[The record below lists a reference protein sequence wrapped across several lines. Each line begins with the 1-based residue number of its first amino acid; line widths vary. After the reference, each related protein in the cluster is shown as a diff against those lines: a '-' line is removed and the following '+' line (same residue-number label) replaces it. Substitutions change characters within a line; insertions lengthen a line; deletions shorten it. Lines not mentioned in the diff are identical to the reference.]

1 MSLWRS
7 AGIRFVLPYFVTIQ
21 SSYIRY
27 SSICAKAVREC
38 LKSEYKLDASK
49 RIGKHIKKCIMKV
62 AVSGY
67 EPDSHQ
73 GSRSNVPPLE
83 NNLIA

>member
-7 AGIRFVLPYFVTIQ
+7 AGI
-21 SSYIRY
+21 SYIRY

-49 RIGKHIKKCIMKV
+49 RIGKHIKVTNWKEGKPIRN
-62 AVSGY
+62 VS
-67 EPDSHQ
+67 
-73 GSRSNVPPLE
+73 
-83 NNLIA
+83 